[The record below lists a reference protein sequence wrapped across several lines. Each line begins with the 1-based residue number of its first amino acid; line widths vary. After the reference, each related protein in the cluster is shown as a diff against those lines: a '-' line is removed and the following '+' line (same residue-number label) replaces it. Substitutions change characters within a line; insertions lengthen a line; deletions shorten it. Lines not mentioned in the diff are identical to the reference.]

1 MADGEQAAEDRTEAP
16 TERRIEQARE
26 QGQLPISRDVTALAS
41 LTGAALGA
49 AVLAPEAGQRLLH
62 QSAGLLGVLDRI
74 GQGSSTGGTLS
85 SFLGGPVL
93 EVLVSAALLV
103 AAVAVPAALCSIGS
117 VLLQTDFYV
126 GGAPIR
132 IQLSRI
138 NPGAGLARLV
148 SWHNLLDFLKSCAR
162 LAVLCWLAWSVLGN
176 SPTDALAILGAD
188 VVRLMPAVQ
197 EQVEGF
203 VRPLLVVLA
212 CFAVVDM
219 LLVRLQHAKSIRMTR
234 EQVRLEMRDQDGDPF
249 IKAKLRRIREQRS
262 RRRMMA
268 KVKSAAVVVT
278 NPTHYAVALSYER
291 RGTTAP
297 RVVAKGA
304 DLVAARIREEAQ
316 AHGVPIVPNP
326 PLARALYGVELD
338 REIPAEH
345 YRAVAEVIAFVWRLK
360 NRLAAS
366 SEPLPQPH
374 PGMRP

>member
-41 LTGAALGA
+41 LMGAALGA
-49 AVLAPEAGQRLLH
+49 AVLAPEAGRRLLH

-74 GQGSSTGGTLS
+74 GQGGTLS
-85 SFLGGPVL
+85 GFLGGPVL
-93 EVLVSAALLV
+93 ETLLSAALLV
-103 AAVAVPAALCSIGS
+103 AAIAVPAALCSIGS

-132 IQLSRI
+132 VQLSRI
-138 NPGAGLARLV
+138 SPVAGLARMF
-148 SWHNLLDFLKSCAR
+148 SWHHLLDFLKSCAR
-162 LAVLCWLAWSVLGN
+162 LAVLCWLAWSMLGGGPIA
-176 SPTDALAILGAD
+176 SLATLGAD
-188 VVRLMPAVQ
+188 VVRLMPEVR

-212 CFAVVDM
+212 CFAVADL
-219 LLVRLQHAKSIRMTR
+219 LLVRLQHTKSIRMTR

-249 IKAKLRRIREQRS
+249 IKAKLRRIREQRA
-262 RRRMMA
+262 RRRMMS
-268 KVKSAAVVVT
+268 KVKTAAVVVT
-278 NPTHYAVALSYER
+278 NPTHYAVALAYER
-291 RGTTAP
+291 SGTSAP

-316 AHGVPIVPNP
+316 AHGVPLVPNP
-326 PLARALYGVELD
+326 PLARALYAVELD

-345 YRAVAEVIAFVWRLK
+345 YRAVAEVIAFVWKLK
-360 NRLAAS
+360 NRLATSPAA
-366 SEPLPQPH
+366 PLLERRH
-374 PGMRP
+374 